1 MPSNDQGQTALVLL
15 VRHGRLA
22 MGPMAFTNSR
32 NNFSNCTSVEVASN
46 NIPAFLKRY
55 MTTTDGCLRLGSE
68 AGAPILIQSKER
80 GPCQLLHG
88 RISTVTRPKPSSDG
102 DGWFARAALIGGSSL
117 QSLVID
123 GGAIGHYFYMLGK
136 PPEGELYSIL
146 GVKRDVPL
154 ADLRFTC
161 RVLLAEA
168 AAKGESALK
177 RRCEK
182 AFNILANHE
191 LRTCYDSFL
200 ADDTAMLPF
209 PYGGEGDILVAGDL
223 SKDGSSF
230 FAKAIL
236 SYKPTTSR
244 RKLKIRLRSFEFL
257 PDRLGFLDPRRK
269 LEVWLDSGLLNG
281 LRWDTS
287 WNNWKHWLRSA
298 VDVDATF
305 VNSARYRYGKGEWQ
319 VRSWWTALPS
329 RITMTVPDRLQA
341 DVERARGIHE
351 LLGRYSEF
359 VHRVR
364 EQAQRQPL
372 DASDVQSWLDQ
383 LGAPPDLRP
392 EYLCW
397 KPDFDEYYFAQL
409 RKRAVTWFLF
419 REEFVFVLQGAIISE
434 IPMPGHATYV
444 FALPSDRDTFLRL
457 YERTSRTE
465 IRQNAGNVAS
475 ELGFVGRVVRGR
487 KRKRWLAEV
496 LKLAGEQVNYLDAV
510 ED

>member
-1 MPSNDQGQTALVLL
+1 VRSGDRCFKLGDTQDSPVL
-15 VRHGRLA
+15 VR
-22 MGPMAFTNSR
+22 S
-32 NNFSNCTSVEVASN
+32 
-46 NIPAFLKRY
+46 
-55 MTTTDGCLRLGSE
+55 D
-68 AGAPILIQSKER
+68 ER
-80 GPCQLLHG
+80 RRGDLLHA
-88 RISTVTRPKPSSDG
+88 RLILVNRPKEGAGSAPWFVRAHLSDGSALRSIVIEGEALARYFYKFRPGRSETLYSTLGVNSDCSPSS
-102 DGWFARAALIGGSSL
+102 
-117 QSLVID
+117 
-123 GGAIGHYFYMLGK
+123 
-136 PPEGELYSIL
+136 
-146 GVKRDVPL
+146 
-154 ADLRFTC
+154 LRFAWRMRT
-161 RVLLAEA
+161 AETTVA
-168 AAKGESALK
+168 EDEAL
-177 RRCEK
+177 RRGCER
-182 AFNILANHE
+182 AFNILANHD
-191 LRTCYDSFL
+191 LRACYDSFL
-200 ADDTAMLPF
+200 ADDRAMLSF

-223 SKDGSSF
+223 SKDGSTF

-257 PDRLGFLDPRRK
+257 PNRLGFLDPRRK

-298 VDVDATF
+298 VEVDATF
-305 VNSARYRYGKGEWQ
+305 VNSARYRYSTKGEWQ

-329 RITMTVPDRLQA
+329 RIAVTIPEQLVA

-351 LLGRYSEF
+351 ILGRHSEV

-372 DASDVQSWLDQ
+372 DASGVQSWLDQ

-397 KPDFDEYYFAQL
+397 KPDFEEYYFAQL
-409 RKRAVTWFLF
+409 RKRAVAWLLF
-419 REEFVFVLQGAIISE
+419 REEFLFVLHGAIISE

-444 FALPSDRDTFLRL
+444 FALPNDRENFLRL
-457 YERTSRTE
+457 YERTSRNE

>member
-1 MPSNDQGQTALVLL
+1 MRSGDRCFKLGDTQDSPVL
-15 VRHGRLA
+15 VR
-22 MGPMAFTNSR
+22 S
-32 NNFSNCTSVEVASN
+32 
-46 NIPAFLKRY
+46 
-55 MTTTDGCLRLGSE
+55 D
-68 AGAPILIQSKER
+68 ER
-80 GPCQLLHG
+80 RRGDLLHA
-88 RISTVTRPKPSSDG
+88 RLILVNRPKEGAGSAPWFVRAHLIDGSALRSIVIEGEALARYFYRFRPGRSETLYSTLGVNSDCSPSS
-102 DGWFARAALIGGSSL
+102 
-117 QSLVID
+117 
-123 GGAIGHYFYMLGK
+123 
-136 PPEGELYSIL
+136 
-146 GVKRDVPL
+146 
-154 ADLRFTC
+154 LRFAWRMRT
-161 RVLLAEA
+161 AETA
-168 AAKGESALK
+168 VAEDEAL
-177 RRCEK
+177 RRGCER
-182 AFNILANHE
+182 AFNILANHD
-191 LRTCYDSFL
+191 LRACYDSFL
-200 ADDTAMLPF
+200 ADDRAMLPF

-223 SKDGSSF
+223 SKDGSTF

-244 RKLKIRLRSFEFL
+244 KRLKIRLRSFEYL

-281 LRWDTS
+281 FRWDTS

-298 VDVDATF
+298 IEVDATF

-329 RITMTVPDRLQA
+329 RIALTVPEGLEA
-341 DVERARGIHE
+341 DVERARGINE

-359 VHRVR
+359 IHRVR
-364 EQAQRQPL
+364 DQAQRQPV

-419 REEFVFVLQGAIISE
+419 REEFLFVLPGTIISE

-444 FALPSDRDTFLRL
+444 FASPSDRENFLHR
-457 YERTSRTE
+457 YERTSRNE

-496 LKLAGEQVNYLDAV
+496 LKLAGEQVNFLDAV

>member
-1 MPSNDQGQTALVLL
+1 MQRGDRCFKLGDTQDSPVL
-15 VRHGRLA
+15 VR
-22 MGPMAFTNSR
+22 S
-32 NNFSNCTSVEVASN
+32 
-46 NIPAFLKRY
+46 
-55 MTTTDGCLRLGSE
+55 D
-68 AGAPILIQSKER
+68 ER
-80 GPCQLLHG
+80 RRGDLLHA
-88 RISTVTRPKPSSDG
+88 RLILVNRPKEGAGSAPWFVRAHLSDASALRSIVIEGEALARYFYRSWPGRGETLYSTLGVNSDCSPSS
-102 DGWFARAALIGGSSL
+102 
-117 QSLVID
+117 
-123 GGAIGHYFYMLGK
+123 
-136 PPEGELYSIL
+136 
-146 GVKRDVPL
+146 
-154 ADLRFTC
+154 LRFAWRMRT
-161 RVLLAEA
+161 AETA
-168 AAKGESALK
+168 VAEDEAL
-177 RRCEK
+177 RRGCER
-182 AFNILANHE
+182 AFNILANHD
-191 LRTCYDSFL
+191 LRACYDSFL
-200 ADDTAMLPF
+200 ADDRAMLPF

-223 SKDGSSF
+223 SKDGSLF

-244 RKLKIRLRSFEFL
+244 RKLKIRLRSLEFL

>member
-1 MPSNDQGQTALVLL
+1 MTTGELPPFVRRFVRSGDRCFKLGESNDSPVLVRSDERRRGDLLHARLLLVNRPKEGAASAPWFVRAHLNDGSALRSIVVEGEALV
-15 VRHGRLA
+15 
-22 MGPMAFTNSR
+22 
-32 NNFSNCTSVEVASN
+32 
-46 NIPAFLKRY
+46 RY
-55 MTTTDGCLRLGSE
+55 FYRSRLGRSE
-68 AGAPILIQSKER
+68 TLY
-80 GPCQLLHG
+80 
-88 RISTVTRPKPSSDG
+88 STLGVNPDCPPSS
-102 DGWFARAALIGGSSL
+102 
-117 QSLVID
+117 
-123 GGAIGHYFYMLGK
+123 
-136 PPEGELYSIL
+136 
-146 GVKRDVPL
+146 
-154 ADLRFTC
+154 LRFAWRMRT
-161 RVLLAEA
+161 AETA
-168 AAKGESALK
+168 VAEDEAL
-177 RRCEK
+177 RRGCEK
-182 AFNILANHE
+182 AFNILANPD
-191 LRTCYDSFL
+191 LRACYDSFL
-200 ADDTAMLPF
+200 ADDMAMLPF

-244 RKLKIRLRSFEFL
+244 KRLKIRLRSFEFL
-257 PDRLGFLDPRRK
+257 PDRLGFLESRRK

-298 VDVDATF
+298 VDLDATF

-329 RITMTVPDRLQA
+329 RIALTVTERLET
-341 DVERARGIHE
+341 DVERARGVHE

-364 EQAQRQPL
+364 EQAKRQPL

-383 LGAPPDLRP
+383 LGAAPDLRP

-397 KPDFDEYYFAQL
+397 KPDYEEYYFAQL
-409 RKRAVTWFLF
+409 RKRAVAWLLF
-419 REEFVFVLQGAIISE
+419 REEFLFVLQGAIISE

-444 FALPSDRDTFLRL
+444 FALPSDRENFLRL

-496 LKLAGEQVNYLDAV
+496 LKLAGEQGNLLDAV
-510 ED
+510 DD

>member
-1 MPSNDQGQTALVLL
+1 MRTGELPPFVRRFVRSGDRCFKLGESHDAPVLVRSGERRRGDLLRARLLL
-15 VRHGRLA
+15 V
-22 MGPMAFTNSR
+22 N
-32 NNFSNCTSVEVASN
+32 
-46 NIPAFLKRY
+46 
-55 MTTTDGCLRLGSE
+55 
-68 AGAPILIQSKER
+68 
-80 GPCQLLHG
+80 
-88 RISTVTRPKPSSDG
+88 RPKEGAGSALWFVRAHLNDG
-102 DGWFARAALIGGSSL
+102 SALRSIVIEGEALAR
-117 QSLVID
+117 
-123 GGAIGHYFYMLGK
+123 YFYRSRPGRSETM
-136 PPEGELYSIL
+136 YSIL
-146 GVKRDVPL
+146 GVNSGCSPSS
-154 ADLRFTC
+154 LRFAWRMRT
-161 RVLLAEA
+161 AETTVA
-168 AAKGESALK
+168 EDEAL
-177 RRCEK
+177 RRGCER
-182 AFNILANHE
+182 AFNILANHD
-191 LRTCYDSFL
+191 LRACYDSFL
-200 ADDTAMLPF
+200 ADDMAMLPF

-223 SKDGSSF
+223 SKDGSTF

-244 RKLKIRLRSFEFL
+244 KRLKIRLRSFEYL

-281 LRWDTS
+281 FRWDTS

-298 VDVDATF
+298 IEVDATF

-329 RITMTVPDRLQA
+329 RIALTVPEGLEA
-341 DVERARGIHE
+341 DVERARGINE

-359 VHRVR
+359 IHRVR
-364 EQAQRQPL
+364 DQAQRQPV

-419 REEFVFVLQGAIISE
+419 REEFLFVLPGTIISE

-444 FALPSDRDTFLRL
+444 FASPSDRENFLHR
-457 YERTSRTE
+457 YERTSRNE

-496 LKLAGEQVNYLDAV
+496 LKLAGEQVNFLDAV

>member
-1 MPSNDQGQTALVLL
+1 MRTGELPPFVRRFVRSGDRCFKFGESHDAAVLVSSDERRRGDLLRARLLL
-15 VRHGRLA
+15 V
-22 MGPMAFTNSR
+22 N
-32 NNFSNCTSVEVASN
+32 
-46 NIPAFLKRY
+46 
-55 MTTTDGCLRLGSE
+55 
-68 AGAPILIQSKER
+68 
-80 GPCQLLHG
+80 
-88 RISTVTRPKPSSDG
+88 RPKEGAGSAPWFVRAHLRDG
-102 DGWFARAALIGGSSL
+102 SALRSIVIEGEALAR
-117 QSLVID
+117 
-123 GGAIGHYFYMLGK
+123 YFYGSR
-136 PPEGELYSIL
+136 PGRSETLYSIL
-146 GVKRDVPL
+146 GVNSDCSPSS
-154 ADLRFTC
+154 LRFAWRMRT
-161 RVLLAEA
+161 AETTVA
-168 AAKGESALK
+168 EDEAL
-177 RRCEK
+177 RRGCER
-182 AFNILANHE
+182 AFNILANHD
-191 LRTCYDSFL
+191 LRACYDSFL
-200 ADDTAMLPF
+200 ADDMAMLPF

-223 SKDGSSF
+223 SKDGSTF

-244 RKLKIRLRSFEFL
+244 KRLKIRLRSFEYL

-281 LRWDTS
+281 FRWDTS

-298 VDVDATF
+298 IEVDATF

-329 RITMTVPDRLQA
+329 RIALTVPEGLEA
-341 DVERARGIHE
+341 DVERARGINE

-359 VHRVR
+359 IHRVR
-364 EQAQRQPL
+364 DQAQRQPV

-419 REEFVFVLQGAIISE
+419 REEFLFVLPGAIISE

-444 FALPSDRDTFLRL
+444 FASPSDRENFLHR
-457 YERTSRTE
+457 YERTSRNE

-496 LKLAGEQVNYLDAV
+496 LKLAGEQVNFLDAV